1 MSDGPHATAR
11 RTWWR
16 LAGALAAG
24 ATSLALVGGS
34 TPTAADS
41 SANSSAGTA
50 GATGARSV
58 TRASD
63 DLAVIDQTFTV
74 AVDGSFDVVLGLPAG
89 VDVTDLDERSVLVV
103 TSHRAIADRFQFQQ
117 STKGDLT
124 RTEDAFDVDLDPVAA
139 DPNVLSIADGVITVR
154 IPTESLTRTPEALQM
169 SQSGVHPVLLELRLD
184 DRPEGEVTTYV
195 DRLPSVPSS
204 APPLSVAFV
213 TRQLS
218 VPSIGVDGAVTV
230 SDTADA
236 ELTDLATTLAALDAA
251 GAAAAVPV
259 PRGVQVEPSVL
270 QAVIADD
277 PELAAT
283 LVPGLTG
290 SELIAAPRL
299 PLDPSAAAAAGED
312 ARYGD
317 WLRQGEDALG
327 GALATTTIDRSV
339 VLVDERLSSQ
349 GAAMQRNLGARMLV
363 LPYDFYTDLD
373 GSLFDFTDIS
383 QLVTVELD
391 DGQTV
396 PAAIVDDF
404 LGSQMVRGADEP
416 VLTAIEVAAELVVLA
431 RDIDIDGGAVDKH
444 GVILALPDLGI
455 PDATFVAELAPLLL
469 SSPSLRLVSPRELG
483 TNTTTLLNDG
493 RLVTLT
499 LPDSAGPDLSARIER
514 LDDVTADVLAY
525 ASMLPEGAPD
535 IARWSATL
543 EALPSTA
550 LTDAQAEAAIDRL
563 GEDFAA
569 YREAIVAPEPFAFT
583 LTGRESTLRFS
594 LANTSDQPLRV
605 RVNLSSPKM
614 RFPDGDQI
622 VTVEAQS
629 ETDVGVDVEALSNGK
644 SSVFLRIYAPAEN
657 REVQLVPEVVLTA
670 RVNSFAGLGQL
681 ITGAGLL
688 LVITWWAHHARSS
701 RRKTVAARY
710 QSHHP
715 TARREPSGASAAPVA
730 PEGEVSPDAA
740 ASSVPPS

>member
-1 MSDGPHATAR
+1 MSEGPHPTVG

-16 LAGALAAG
+16 LAGAMAAG

-34 TPTAADS
+34 TPIQ
-41 SANSSAGTA
+41 A
-50 GATGARSV
+50 GAAPVARATG
-58 TRASD
+58 D
-63 DLAVIDQTFTV
+63 FAVIDQTFTV
-74 AVDGSFDVVLGLPAG
+74 AIDGSFEVVLALPAG
-89 VDVTDLDERSVLVV
+89 VDATDFDERAVLVV

-124 RTEDAFDVDLDPVAA
+124 RTEDSFDIGLDPVAA
-139 DPNVLSIADGVITVR
+139 DPNLLAVTDDSITVR
-154 IPTESLTRTPEALQM
+154 VPTESVTRTPEALQM
-169 SQSGVHPVLLELRLD
+169 SQSGVHPVVLELRLD
-184 DRPEGEVTTYV
+184 DRPKGEVTTYV
-195 DRLPSVPSS
+195 NRLPSVPSG

-218 VPSIGVDGAVTV
+218 LPSIGADGAVTV
-230 SDTADA
+230 SDTADT
-236 ELTDLATTLAALDAA
+236 ELTDLAATLAAFDAA
-251 GAAAAVPV
+251 GAAAGTPV

-270 QAVIADD
+270 QAVIGDD

-283 LVPGLTG
+283 LVPGLAG

-299 PLDPSAAAAAGED
+299 PLDPSAAAAADED

-317 WLRQGEDALG
+317 WLRQGEDILG

-339 VLVDERLSSQ
+339 VLVDDRLSGQ
-349 GAAMQRNLGARMLV
+349 GAAMQRNLGAQMLV

-373 GSLFDFTDIS
+373 GSLLDFTDIS
-383 QLVTVELD
+383 QLVTVELA

-396 PAAIVDDF
+396 EAAIVDDF

-416 VLTAIEVAAELVVLA
+416 VLTAIEIAAELVVLA
-431 RDIDIDGGAVDKH
+431 RDIDIDGGAVDQH

-469 SSPSLRLVSPRELG
+469 GSPSLRLVSPRELG

-499 LPDSAGPDLSARIER
+499 LPDSAGPDLSGRIER
-514 LDDVTADVLAY
+514 LGDVTADVLAY

-543 EALPSTA
+543 DALPSTA
-550 LTDAQAEAAIDRL
+550 LTDAQAEAAIERL
-563 GEDFAA
+563 DEDFAA
-569 YREAIVAPEPFAFT
+569 YRTAIVAPEPFAFT
-583 LTGRESTLRFS
+583 LTGRESKLRFS
-594 LANTSDQPLRV
+594 LANTSDQALQV

-622 VTVEAQS
+622 VSVEAQS
-629 ETDVGVDVEALSNGK
+629 ETDVVVDVEALSNGK

-688 LVITWWAHHARSS
+688 LVVTWWAHHARSS
-701 RRKTVAARY
+701 RRKSAAARH

-715 TARREPSGASAAPVA
+715 AARREQAPAPVA

-740 ASSVPPS
+740 ASSLPPS